1 MPSRQ
6 VNVEMTQALERYN
19 EVNGLGPQNPKVTRL
34 RRTAKP
40 ATPAKKI
47 SSAKRR
53 RQMTAAERLSEALA
67 QLDLKPLPAA
77 ENLPPYDVTRATRYP
92 AVEWTK
98 EDGVRKL
105 DLITKRYGFAMREQH
120 ITAADLRNWREHF
133 MFLTVEQ
140 AAAMVRVT
148 PRTVRNWESGHTE
161 IPFSMWWVMHC
172 TMQDPEYFLTRPGF
186 HDFYIEHCDGE
197 SFLCSSTHPDIRYSA
212 HDLFVNRSAINEL
225 FNLRA
230 EIERQ
235 AARVDVMTA
244 ENTRLRQALKAK
256 GLTQELQAMHNQLSS
271 LMQKLATAD
280 VVDFPELAT
289 TQEQAEIIPLKQA
302 SA

>member
-19 EVNGLGPQNPKVTRL
+19 EVNGLGPQDPKVTRL

-105 DLITKRYGFAMREQH
+105 DLIKKRYAFAMQEQR
-120 ITAADLRNWREHF
+120 ITGEDLRNWREHF

-140 AAAMVRVT
+140 AAALVRVH
-148 PRTVRNWESGHTE
+148 RTTMRRWELGVLE

-197 SFLCSSTHPDIRYSA
+197 AFLCSSTHPDIRYTA
-212 HDLFVNRSAINEL
+212 GDLFLNRSAINEL
-225 FNLRA
+225 FNLRSQ
-230 EIERQ
+230 IQRQ
-235 AARVDVMTA
+235 AALLDEMEA

-256 GLTQELQAMHNQLSS
+256 GLTQELQAMHDQLSS
-271 LMQKLATAD
+271 LMKKLATAD
-280 VVDFPELAT
+280 VVDFPEPDRA
-289 TQEQAEIIPLKQA
+289 AEHVDVIPLKQA

>member
-6 VNVEMTQALERYN
+6 VDAEKAAALARWE
-19 EVNGLGPQNPKVTRL
+19 EANGLGPQDPKVTRL
-34 RRTAKP
+34 QRPAKP
-40 ATPAKKI
+40 ATPAKKV
-47 SSAKRR
+47 SSARRR
-53 RQMTAAERLSEALA
+53 RQMTATERLADALV
-67 QLDLKPLPAA
+67 QLDLKPLKAA

-105 DLITKRYGFAMREQH
+105 DLIMKRYAFAMQEQR
-120 ITAADLRNWREHF
+120 ITAGDLRNWREHF

-148 PRTVRNWESGHTE
+148 PRTVRNWESGHSE

-197 SFLCSSTHPDIRYSA
+197 AFLCSSTHPDIRYTA
-212 HDLFVNRSAINEL
+212 GDLFLNRSAINEL
-225 FNLRA
+225 FNLRSQ
-230 EIERQ
+230 IERQ
-235 AARVDVMTA
+235 AARLDEMAA

-256 GLTQELQAMHNQLSS
+256 GLTQELQAMHDQLSS
-271 LMQKLATAD
+271 LMKRMATAD
-280 VVDFPELAT
+280 VVDFPEPAS
-289 TQEQAEIIPLKQA
+289 TQEQADVIPLKQA